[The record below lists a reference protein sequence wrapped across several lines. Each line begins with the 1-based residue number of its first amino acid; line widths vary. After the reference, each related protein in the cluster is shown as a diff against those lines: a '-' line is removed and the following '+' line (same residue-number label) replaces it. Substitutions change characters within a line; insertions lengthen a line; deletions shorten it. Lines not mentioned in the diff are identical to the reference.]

1 MIKYLYISERR
12 IIMEP
17 GYAVVI
23 GGVNIDITGKAVGN
37 LAVNESNIGT
47 VEFTCGGVGRNI
59 CENLV
64 HLGLNTEFITA
75 FSDDYFGNILK
86 KSCIDTGIGITHSYT
101 GSDHPSGAYLS
112 LVDKNGDMLSAVCDS
127 TAITNIPFT
136 FIDKETELINRAECI
151 LVDCNLSQE
160 MLEYILCKFYNK
172 NIIAECVSSAKVV
185 KLKRC
190 IKDVAI
196 VKLNRQ
202 EFESLYDMPYDT
214 KNALAMATQYDNS
227 ICVTEGADGST
238 RYYKGK
244 LIHVPAVEI
253 DKIVSVNG
261 AGDAYAAGLVYGC
274 VKGLSMLESM
284 RFASVMSYMTL
295 STISAVNADIK
306 SDDVIA
312 FGKSYYARRGYD
324 DRLFKRS

>member
-1 MIKYLYISERR
+1 MIKYLYNNERK
-12 IIMEP
+12 IIMET

-23 GGVNIDITGKAVGN
+23 GGANIDITGKAISN
-37 LAVNESNIGT
+37 LAINESNIGN
-47 VEFTCGGVGRNI
+47 VEITCGGVGRNI
-59 CENLV
+59 CENLI
-64 HLGLNTEFITA
+64 HLGLKAEFITA
-75 FSDDYFGNILK
+75 FSDDYFGDILK
-86 KSCIDTGIGITHSYT
+86 RSCTDIGIGIMHSYT

-112 LVDKNGDMLSAVCDS
+112 LVDKNGGMLSAVCDS
-127 TAITNIPFT
+127 TAVTNIPFT
-136 FIDKETELINRAECI
+136 FIDKETELINRAESV

-172 NIIAECVSSAKVV
+172 NIIAECVSSAKAV

-190 IKDVAI
+190 IKDVDI
-196 VKLNRQ
+196 VKLNTQ
-202 EFESLYDMPYDT
+202 EFESLYEMPYDT
-214 KNALAMATQYDNS
+214 KNALAMAMKYDNS
-227 ICVTEGADGST
+227 ICVTDGVNGST
-238 RYYKGK
+238 RYLKGK
-244 LIHVPAVEI
+244 LMHVPAVEI
-253 DKIVSVNG
+253 DDVVSVNG

-295 STISAVNADIK
+295 LKVSAVNADIK

-312 FGKSYYARRGYD
+312 FSKSYYARRGYD

>member
-1 MIKYLYISERR
+1 
-12 IIMEP
+12 MEP

-23 GGVNIDITGKAVGN
+23 GGANIDITGKAIGN
-37 LAVNESNIGT
+37 LAVNESNIGS
-47 VEFTCGGVGRNI
+47 VEITCGGVGRNI
-59 CENLV
+59 CENLIR
-64 HLGLNTEFITA
+64 LGLKTEFITA
-75 FSDDYFGNILK
+75 FSNDYFGDILK
-86 KSCIDTGIGITHSYT
+86 RSCTEIGIGITHSYT
-101 GSDHPSGAYLS
+101 GCDHPSGAYLS
-112 LVDKNGDMLSAVCDS
+112 LVDKNGDLLSAVCDS

-172 NIIAECVSSAKVV
+172 NIIAECVSSAKAV

-196 VKLNRQ
+196 VKLNTQ

-214 KNALAMATQYDNS
+214 KNAISMATKYDNS
-227 ICVTEGADGST
+227 ICVTEGSDGST
-238 RYYKGK
+238 RYFKGK
-244 LIHVPAVEI
+244 LIHVPAVETG
-253 DKIVSVNG
+253 DIVSVNG
-261 AGDAYAAGLVYGC
+261 AGDAYAAGLVYGN

-295 STISAVNADIK
+295 GKISAVNADIN

-312 FGKSYYARRGYD
+312 FSKSYYARRGYD